1 MEIKELLFDNMSEK
15 IFATDKSDEVVI
27 EFQNYE
33 AEGDKKEK
41 IKGRASA
48 TNAVS
53 CSMFEYLESY
63 NVPTH
68 FIRKLDE
75 KSYLAKRVE
84 TIPMIVSIWNLASG
98 ELTKRF
104 ALDEGKVLEYPVV
117 EMYLK
122 NPDLKNPMISE
133 YHAYALGLCDR
144 KEIGNILKIS
154 TKVNAVLKS
163 FFDRKKMKLVNFQI
177 EFGKLGHQIV
187 LCDGLGM
194 GSLIVWTVDDDGKF
208 HKLDKRGVDKSQM
221 YQELRELIARD

>member
-1 MEIKELLFDNMSEK
+1 VEIKELLFDNVSEK
-15 IFATDKSDEVVI
+15 IFATDKNDEIVI
-27 EFQNYE
+27 EFQDYE
-33 AEGDKKEK
+33 VGGDKKEE

-48 TNAVS
+48 NNAVS

-68 FIRKLDE
+68 FVRKLDE

-84 TIPMIVSIWNLASG
+84 VIPMIVSIWNIASG

-104 ALDEGKVLEYPVV
+104 ALEDGKVLEYPVV

-122 NPDLKNPMISE
+122 NPDLNNPMISE

-154 TKVNAVLKS
+154 TKINAVLKS
-163 FFDRKKMKLVNFQI
+163 YFDRKKMKLVNFQI
-177 EFGKLGHQIV
+177 EFGKLGHQMA

-194 GSLIVWTVDDDGKF
+194 DSLKVWTVDDDGNF
-208 HKLDKRGVDKSQM
+208 HKFDKKGADKSQI
-221 YQELRELIARD
+221 YQDLRELIARD